1 MATLEAAVVYYR
13 ELIELKLR
21 RGEDVPED
29 DELFIKLIEAC
40 DKYEKWL
47 EPYMTVEQ
55 IADL

>member
-29 DELFIKLIEAC
+29 DELFIKLTEAC
-40 DKYEKWL
+40 DKFEKWL
-47 EPYMTVEQ
+47 EPHMTVEQ